1 MPRKVAK
8 STKAKRTKTKS
19 KPKRKHTSKPSKSSK
34 PHNSNLPSISST
46 SNRLENLLNDISN
59 NRRELTKSDINLPA
73 RLMQNGNKLSNPQS
87 KPLIVSKSISS
98 SYAASLQNG
107 EVHAAG
113 KEVINDSTKPYIQI
127 SELHN
132 GHLDKY
138 MIPKN
143 QSKRKNYNSTSNII
157 KTMIKK
163 NKKTKKSKKQT
174 S

>member
-8 STKAKRTKTKS
+8 ATRAKQTKDKS
-19 KPKRKHTSKPSKSSK
+19 KPKRKHTSKSNKSNQLNQ
-34 PHNSNLPSISST
+34 PNQHSISKNA
-46 SNRLENLLNDISN
+46 NRLENLLNDISN

-73 RLMQNGNKLSNPQS
+73 RLMQNVNKSSNPQS

-98 SYAASLQNG
+98 SYAASMQNG

-113 KEVINDSTKPYIQI
+113 KEVINDSTKPYIQV

-143 QSKRKNYNSTSNII
+143 ESNIPK
-157 KTMIKK
+157 KTMPKTM
-163 NKKTKKSKKQT
+163 TKKSKKTRNAKKHT
-174 S
+174 SRIR

>member
-1 MPRKVAK
+1 MPRKEAK

-19 KPKRKHTSKPSKSSK
+19 KPKRKHSSK
-34 PHNSNLPSISST
+34 PRNSNLSSISST

-73 RLMQNGNKLSNPQS
+73 RLMQNSNKLSNPQS

-98 SYAASLQNG
+98 SYAASLQNC

-143 QSKRKNYNSTSNII
+143 QSRRKNYNSTSNII

-163 NKKTKKSKKQT
+163 TKKSKK
-174 S
+174 

>member
-8 STKAKRTKTKS
+8 STRAKRTKTKS
-19 KPKRKHTSKPSKSSK
+19 KPKRKHSSK
-34 PHNSNLPSISST
+34 PRNSNLPSISST

-59 NRRELTKSDINLPA
+59 NRQGLVKSDINLPA
-73 RLMQNGNKLSNPQS
+73 RLMQNGNKSYNPQS

-113 KEVINDSTKPYIQI
+113 KEVINDSTKPYIQV

-138 MIPKN
+138 MIPRN
-143 QSKRKNYNSTSNII
+143 QSRRKNYNSTSNII

-163 NKKTKKSKKQT
+163 TKKSKKQT

>member
-8 STKAKRTKTKS
+8 ATRAKQTKTKS
-19 KPKRKHTSKPSKSSK
+19 KPKRKHTSKSSK
-34 PHNSNLPSISST
+34 TNIPSISKNA
-46 SNRLENLLNDISN
+46 NRLENLLNDISN
-59 NRRELTKSDINLPA
+59 NRRDLTKSDINLPA
-73 RLMQNGNKLSNPQS
+73 RLMQNINKSSNPQS

-98 SYAASLQNG
+98 SYAASMQNG

-113 KEVINDSTKPYIQI
+113 KEVINDSTKPYIQV

-143 QSKRKNYNSTSNII
+143 QSNIHK
-157 KTMIKK
+157 KTMPKTM
-163 NKKTKKSKKQT
+163 TKKSKKTRNANKHT
-174 S
+174 SRIR